1 MWENPGVKKW
11 RGAWKAEGRACGEP
25 TAVHE
30 AFAITVPKLGVY
42 IIVLGWKNSLHPE
55 PIGKLKPRP
64 RQLAGPSKRY
74 TFNEMVD
81 QEKSIC
87 Q

>member
-1 MWENPGVKKW
+1 MWDNPGVKKW

-42 IIVLGWKNSLHPE
+42 IIVLG
-55 PIGKLKPRP
+55 
-64 RQLAGPSKRY
+64 
-74 TFNEMVD
+74 
-81 QEKSIC
+81 
-87 Q
+87 